1 MEKDKEIERLK
12 DDNKYLNKINIE
24 LASKN
29 QRLNNILKEIREYI
43 DSITWNTSVSN
54 IQDNIWYILDKVE
67 KINE

>member
-24 LASKN
+24 LSSKN

-43 DSITWNTSVSN
+43 DSITWSTSVSN

-67 KINE
+67 K